1 MADTVFVADLEV
13 SKILAAVLD
22 RDGKVLSRRDESLDV
37 AKPLSPVKQLLRIA
51 SDLGQGRTMF
61 SAAGIAVRGTV
72 RSDGTVSVPDLAEW
86 EKVPLGRLLHSK
98 LQIPVV
104 VESGPNAAAL
114 GETWRGA
121 GRGKKD
127 VVVLTAGAT
136 IGAGIISGGHLL
148 RGAHHLAGSAAWMV
162 VCEADGFEVRKFGGL
177 QAFASEPAIVR
188 AARNAAEA
196 ASAGVLAE
204 RHPEAFS
211 ADEVAELAR
220 RGNSACMQIYR
231 RVGKLLG
238 LAVANL
244 ISIFDPEV
252 VVVGGSLVS
261 ASDLFWDDLTH
272 TALARCHPVAARQ
285 LRIRVSGL
293 GPDANLHGAGYLA
306 WQSANQT
313 LSSSLSEDPQVS
325 AKKVKRKVLAPRV
338 QAAAR

>member
-1 MADTVFVADLEV
+1 
-13 SKILAAVLD
+13 
-22 RDGKVLSRRDESLDV
+22 
-37 AKPLSPVKQLLRIA
+37 
-51 SDLGQGRTMF
+51 
-61 SAAGIAVRGTV
+61 
-72 RSDGTVSVPDLAEW
+72 
-86 EKVPLGRLLHSK
+86 
-98 LQIPVV
+98 
-104 VESGPNAAAL
+104 
-114 GETWRGA
+114 
-121 GRGKKD
+121 
-127 VVVLTAGAT
+127 
-136 IGAGIISGGHLL
+136 
-148 RGAHHLAGSAAWMV
+148 
-162 VCEADGFEVRKFGGL
+162 
-177 QAFASEPAIVR
+177 
-188 AARNAAEA
+188 
-196 ASAGVLAE
+196 
-204 RHPEAFS
+204 
-211 ADEVAELAR
+211 R

-293 GPDANLHGAGYLA
+293 GSDANLHGAGYLA